1 MSRGIR
7 AAGIAA
13 FREPVS
19 RELDLVEREL
29 ARLLPH
35 GNGLIRDVTVHLLS
49 AKGKRLRPTL
59 VLLTAEVAGSSSRA
73 DRVTAAAVVELIHL
87 ATLVHDD
94 AIDGSHLRRGMPTVN
109 KLWSD
114 CVSILAGDYVY
125 SKVFN
130 VLAEAKMFGAMGV
143 LARSTNEMT
152 VGEMMQVEKKTDL
165 GTTESDY
172 MSIIDGKTASLIAA
186 ACEIGAMI
194 GGCHDGEAEAF
205 ASFGRQLGLAF
216 QIGDDI
222 LDIVEDDAAL
232 GKPRGTDLREG
243 NVTLPMIAALRS
255 ADARGGSR
263 MRNLALSLHDGRAG
277 VPPMDSKSREALLN
291 ELVRLVEENGGL
303 NYARAKA
310 GLCARRAKDHLA
322 ELPDSPAK
330 DALLLAA
337 DYVACRG
344 LGPVLKIQ

>member
-1 MSRGIR
+1 MKRDVR

-19 RELDLVEREL
+19 RDLELVEREL
-29 ARLLPH
+29 EVLLPH
-35 GNGLIRDVTVHLLS
+35 GSGLIRDVTVHLLS

-59 VLLTAEVAGSSSRA
+59 VLLAAELGGSSLRA

-94 AIDGSHLRRGMPTVN
+94 AIDGSHLRRGIPTVN

-125 SKVFN
+125 SKVFS
-130 VLAEAKMFGAMGV
+130 VLAEAKLFGAMGI

-152 VGEMMQVEKKTDL
+152 VGEMMQVEKKADL
-165 GTTESDY
+165 ATSENDY
-172 MSIIDGKTASLIAA
+172 MSIVDGKTASLIAA
-186 ACEIGAMI
+186 ACEIGAMV
-194 GGCHDGEAEAF
+194 GGCHDGKAEAF

-243 NVTLPMIAALRS
+243 NVTLPLIAALRV
-255 ADARGGSR
+255 ADARDASR
-263 MRNLALSLHDGRAG
+263 MKKLAVSLHDGGAG
-277 VPPMDSKSREALLN
+277 GSREDSLD
-291 ELVRLVEENGGL
+291 EMVRLVEENGGL

-310 GLCARRAKDHLA
+310 GLCAQRAKDHLA
-322 ELPDSPAK
+322 RFPDSRAR
-330 DALLLAA
+330 DALSLAA

-344 LGPVLKIQ
+344 LGPVLKLR